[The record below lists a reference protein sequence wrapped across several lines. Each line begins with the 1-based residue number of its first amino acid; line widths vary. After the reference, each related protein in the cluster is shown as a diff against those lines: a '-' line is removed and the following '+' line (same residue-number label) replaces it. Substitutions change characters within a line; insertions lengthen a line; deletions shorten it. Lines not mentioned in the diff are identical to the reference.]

1 MSAYIVP
8 TERPQRETLQ
18 NRSNLSQRCEVV
30 GWTLAP
36 RKPVE
41 DTAFRRPAN
50 ISCNSHPTGRGA
62 GPFRSQKDE
71 HRFPIPEPTNS
82 ALKPK
87 ESEPTCRAVTKQK
100 HMILTQDRYQR
111 SATIGKC
118 LCSGQNRLP
127 TPPEVAR
134 DATWQSDICS
144 SLYDA
149 KRTSLSL
156 ST

>member
-41 DTAFRRPAN
+41 DTAFCCPAN
-50 ISCNSHPTGRGA
+50 ISCTSHPIGRGA
-62 GPFRSQKDE
+62 GPFRSRKDE
-71 HRFPIPEPTNS
+71 HRFPIPEPTYS

-87 ESEPTCRAVTKQK
+87 ES
-100 HMILTQDRYQR
+100 
-111 SATIGKC
+111 
-118 LCSGQNRLP
+118 
-127 TPPEVAR
+127 
-134 DATWQSDICS
+134 
-144 SLYDA
+144 
-149 KRTSLSL
+149 
-156 ST
+156 